1 MNKQKRALMTMMNPT
16 ERINKDQLRQIRNDL
31 ASAEIEGQSRAPEDE
46 KILAAY
52 YLGEVSEQESF
63 ESLLKAA
70 GVHPP
75 LPINKS

>member
-1 MNKQKRALMTMMNPT
+1 MDMMNPT
-16 ERINKDQLRQIRNDL
+16 ERISEDQLRQIRNDL
-31 ASAEIEGQSRAPEDE
+31 ASAEIEGQPRTPEDE

-52 YLGEVSEQESF
+52 YLGEISEQESF

-75 LPINKS
+75 YPSINHDLD